1 MKEFE
6 QQARALVA
14 QMTLDEKISMMVH
27 EAPAIERLGIKAF
40 NWWSESPHGVGR
52 CGVAT
57 VFPQSIAM
65 AASFNT
71 ELMEVVGNCVAD
83 EVRGKYNEYLQQGFT
98 DIYQGLSVC
107 GPVLNIVRDPRWGRT
122 PETYG
127 EDTYLTGRMGT
138 AYVKGMQGTGKYWK
152 TANTLEHFA
161 VHSGPENGRLEWDVD
176 VSEKDLYEIYV
187 AAFGY
192 CIKHGKPAG
201 VMPAYNRFRG
211 VPCCMN
217 EYLMTEVLRNKLG
230 FEGFTMTDAGE
241 VELNYSMQTIAK
253 SFAAM
258 AALCVKAGSDLSIT
272 DASLTGNDK
281 VFGHLREAYDQ
292 GLIAEQEIDAAV
304 TRIMQVRCKLGMHA
318 SDCEFDKIPYDV
330 VDCEKHRRV
339 NYKMAQESI
348 VLLKND
354 GILPLKKDTKVAV
367 IGPCSDDKLIMMGN
381 YYGYPTHHST
391 FLDGIRKIAEK
402 PVMFAR
408 GVTPTDAYG
417 EKPNDTPAYEAVIAA
432 RHADVVIFFMG
443 NNPYDESEECD
454 YDGDRKTIDLPENQK
469 AVYEMVKALGKPMIF
484 VSVGGSVINLSQPDK
499 ECNAVLQC
507 YYPGAEGGD
516 AMADILFGNAS
527 PSGRLPLTCYAS
539 DTDLPPITDY
549 SMENRTYK
557 FFKGTPTYPFGHGLT
572 YSEIEENW
580 LDENTVELTNKGGF
594 DTDYAVLKYEYIP
607 HKSLCGFEKTFLKK
621 GENKVITFRS
631 DR

>member
-1 MKEFE
+1 MKDFFQE
-6 QQARALVA
+6 ATALVA
-14 QMTLDEKISMMVH
+14 QMTLDEKINMLQH
-27 EAPAIERLGIKAF
+27 EAPAIPRLGIKAF

-71 ELMEVVGNCVAD
+71 ELMEQVGDCVSD
-83 EVRGKYNEYLQQGFT
+83 EVRAKYNEYIKQGFT

-107 GPVLNIVRDPRWGRT
+107 GPVLNIVRDPRWGRV

-127 EDTYLTGRMGT
+127 EDPYLTGRMGT
-138 AYVKGMQGTGKYWK
+138 AYVKGMQGSGKYWK

-176 VSEKDLYEIYV
+176 VTERDLFETYV
-187 AAFGY
+187 SAFGY

-217 EYLMTEVLRNKLG
+217 KYLMTDVLRHKLG

-241 VELNYSMQTIAK
+241 VEMNFGMQTLAK
-253 SFAAM
+253 THAEM

-272 DASLTGNDK
+272 DKNLTGDGR
-281 VFGHLREAYDQ
+281 VYDALREAVTR
-292 GLIAEQEIDAAV
+292 GLITEEEIDAAL
-304 TRIMQVRCKLGMHA
+304 TRVMQVRCKLGMHA
-318 SDCEFDKIPYDV
+318 EDCKFDQISYDV
-330 VDCEKHRRV
+330 VDCEKHRKLNR
-339 NYKMAQESI
+339 KMAQESI

-367 IGPCSDDKLIMMGN
+367 IGPCSDDKLIVLGN
-381 YYGYPTHHST
+381 YYGYPSHHST
-391 FLDGIRKIAEK
+391 FLSGIQKICEK
-402 PVMFAR
+402 TVEFSR
-408 GVTPTDAYG
+408 GVTPSDAYG
-417 EKPNDTPAYEAVIAA
+417 EKANDTPAYEAVIAA
-432 RHADVVIFFMG
+432 KRADVVIFFMG

-454 YDGDRKTIDLPENQK
+454 YDGDRKTIDLPENQQ
-469 AVYEMVKALGKPMIF
+469 AVYEMVKALGKKMIF
-484 VSVGGSVINLSQPDK
+484 VSVGGSVINLSRQDS

-527 PSGRLPLTCYAS
+527 PSGRLPLTVYAK
-539 DTDLPPITDY
+539 DADLPPITDY

-557 FFKGTPTYPFGHGLT
+557 FFKGTPLYPFGYGLT
-572 YSEIEENW
+572 YSDIHENW
-580 LDENTVELTNKGGF
+580 LDENTVELTNRGPF
-594 DTDYAVLKYEYIP
+594 DSDYAVLKFEYIP
-607 HKSLCGFEKTFLKK
+607 HKNLCGFEKVFLKN
-621 GENKVITFRS
+621 GETKTVTFRD